1 MCFYSKLS
9 SVCSPIL
16 SLYLF
21 LFLFY
26 FLLSFFSPLFY
37 LLFYLPLFQQ
47 IISIDQSITRLM
59 VNVPDALA
67 VSIPRVLLTSSS
79 TTVISQI
86 IQKTWKPQQVIPIDL
101 CNMSVMIWIQE
112 WFLISHFGC
121 IMHRKMHMKDANK
134 EVTAVIAQNIVYML
148 SYSRHGPLLFY

>member
-1 MCFYSKLS
+1 MFSNLFSLS
-9 SVCSPIL
+9 VYLSIL
-16 SLYLF
+16 FSSLF
-21 LFLFY
+21 LFT
-26 FLLSFFSPLFY
+26 SFSSP
-37 LLFYLPLFQQ
+37 LPLFQQ

-101 CNMSVMIWIQE
+101 CNMSVMIWIE
-112 WFLISHFGC
+112 KDLNLDLKERFLISHFGC